1 MNKIISMSVWGNK
14 PSYSVG
20 AIKNAQIAKELF
32 PDWKC
37 RIFVDGT
44 VPTHYVEEL
53 LKMSNVEIAQVD
65 DDAIFG
71 AYWRFYSMFQDDE
84 EVVIS
89 RDSDSRLSERELRCV
104 NEWLSSDKKF
114 SIIRDH
120 ERHYDWP
127 ILAGM
132 WGMKGKLSDDIL
144 DSMKTYGKH
153 HFYTS
158 DQIFLKDVVWD
169 IAKDNSII
177 HGFLEVDW
185 MMSSR
190 DNIHFIGQGYTENDE
205 PLYSGN
211 TAGEKLK

>member
-37 RIFVDGT
+37 RIFIDGT
-44 VPTHYVEEL
+44 VPTRYVEEL

-65 DDAIFG
+65 DDTMFG
-71 AYWRFYSMFQDDE
+71 AYWRFYSMFQDDD

-104 NEWLSSDKKF
+104 NEWLTSDKKF

-132 WGMKGKLSDDIL
+132 WGMKGKMGDDIF

-158 DQIFLKDVVWD
+158 DQIFLKDVVWN
-169 IAKDNSII
+169 IAKDDSIV

-185 MMSSR
+185 MMNSR

-205 PLYSGN
+205 PLYSECFS
-211 TAGEKLK
+211 GEKIR